1 MSDILDIVA
10 NIAGV
15 PTFYAADP
23 AVFWLEAEQQGSYPA
38 VGLYERQGV
47 ETADTVGIIHPSIE
61 LHVITIGG
69 SMDER
74 LRPSEQVADGRALL
88 SRLLKDLR
96 PYVLRIPSR
105 CGFSRKDS
113 LYTNWAA
120 IELRDPAARCPQ

>member
-1 MSDILDIVA
+1 MTDILDIVA
-10 NIAGV
+10 GLAGV

-23 AVFWLEAEQQGSYPA
+23 AVFWMEAEQQEGYPA
-38 VGLYERQGV
+38 IGLYERQG
-47 ETADTVGIIHPSIE
+47 EEAADGVGIIHPVIE
-61 LHVITIGG
+61 LHVITAGG

-88 SRLLKDLR
+88 SRVLKSLR
-96 PYVLRIPSR
+96 PYVLRVPSR

-120 IELRDPAARCPQ
+120 IELRDPAAKCPQ